1 MHVTLRGAGR
11 RYGLGGPW
19 VLRGVDLDVPE
30 GAVLRVR
37 GPNGTGKSTLLR
49 LVAGIDA
56 PSEGR
61 VIGRPRTAYVPER
74 FPPALPFTARAY
86 LTHMGRIHGLG
97 RATAARR
104 AAHWLERFGA
114 GPSAH
119 APLAELSKGSS
130 QKVAVAAA
138 LLAEP
143 DLLVLDE
150 AWTGLDTAAR
160 DTLDTAVS
168 ERAAS
173 GAAVLFVDHD
183 PHRLTAA
190 TDIAYEVVGAAVEPV
205 GGAEARVPTAAPDT
219 PVDRAT
225 VLIDASGPAGAEPPL
240 ESPDTAVTRLDPRTV
255 RITADAARSDAVLRA
270 LLGADPAWHI
280 VAVRPLEP
288 TDPTGPTERRA

>member
-1 MHVTLRGAGR
+1 MLVTLRGAGR

-19 VLRGVDLDVPE
+19 VLRDVDLDVPDA
-30 GAVLRVR
+30 AVLRVR

-104 AAHWLERFGA
+104 AGEWLERFGA
-114 GPSAH
+114 APWAN

-138 LLAEP
+138 LLAQP

-150 AWTGLDTAAR
+150 AWTGLDAAAR
-160 DTLDTAVS
+160 TTLDTVLT

-183 PHRLTAA
+183 PHRLAAAAQATYEVTAA
-190 TDIAYEVVGAAVEPV
+190 TVVPGTRTGAAP
-205 GGAEARVPTAAPDT
+205 PP
-219 PVDRAT
+219 DRAT
-225 VLIDASGPAGAEPPL
+225 ALPRKGVRDGAVRIDAAGPLGREPVLPQAH
-240 ESPDTAVTRLDPRTV
+240 TVVRLDDRTV
-255 RITADAARSDAVLRA
+255 RITVDAARSDAVLRA
-270 LLGADPAWHI
+270 LLDDAAGWHI
-280 VAVRPLEP
+280 VGVRTVECPE
-288 TDPTGPTERRA
+288 GRG